1 MTDLVFINFRT
12 GEPSKNSSYDTH
24 LYKICDENGIKRFCM
39 HALRHTYATR
49 AIVNGKMVKK
59 WYSNGEALKEQ
70 NLETIDKSG
79 LSKEM

>member
-1 MTDLVFINFRT
+1 
-12 GEPSKNSSYDTH
+12 
-24 LYKICDENGIKRFCM
+24 
-39 HALRHTYATR
+39 
-49 AIVNGKMVKK
+49 MVKK